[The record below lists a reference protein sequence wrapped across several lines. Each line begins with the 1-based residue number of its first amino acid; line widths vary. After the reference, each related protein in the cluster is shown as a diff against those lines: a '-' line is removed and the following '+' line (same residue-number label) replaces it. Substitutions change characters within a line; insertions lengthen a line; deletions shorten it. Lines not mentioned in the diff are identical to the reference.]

1 MRNHAESVPLEAEF
15 LHSRTMSSSTA
26 LVATRAALEDLIGR
40 LDGDAIGVDTE
51 FLRERTYRAE
61 LCLLQL
67 TSRAG
72 PVCVDPL
79 ALGELEL
86 LRDVL
91 GPQGPVKVLHAA
103 RQDLEVLAPLVGAVA
118 PLFDTQ
124 IAAALAGFPAQVGYA
139 ELVRRLLETELP
151 KGQTRTDWSRRP
163 LSPEQVDYALDDVRY
178 LLPLRERLLEEL
190 DRLQRIAWL
199 EEDLLD
205 LQDPA
210 LIKPDPANAWQRF
223 KGTEGWDEGR
233 LVLLRGLAE
242 WREHRAIARNRPRGW
257 ILDDA
262 VLREIVQRVPRDRTQ
277 LARIEAMP
285 EGVVKHSGDDILA
298 LIDIAH
304 IPEPPPP
311 LPRRER
317 PDPELVAR
325 TKRLS
330 QKVQGVAQELN
341 VAPEVLATRKDLEA
355 IARGAEP
362 QDILRGWRA
371 TLLAETLRATP

>member
-1 MRNHAESVPLEAEF
+1 MRNRAESVPLGAEF

-40 LDGDAIGVDTE
+40 LNGDPIGVDTE

-61 LCLLQL
+61 LCLLQI
-67 TSRAG
+67 TSPSG

-79 ALGELEL
+79 ALGELDP
-86 LRDVL
+86 LRSVL
-91 GPQGPVKVLHAA
+91 GASGPVKVLHAA
-103 RQDLEVLAPLVGAVA
+103 RQDLEVLAPLVGSIA

-139 ELVRRLLETELP
+139 ELVRRLLELELP

-163 LSPEQVDYALDDVRY
+163 LSAEQVDYALDDVRY
-178 LLPLRERLLEEL
+178 LLPLRERLLEML
-190 DRLQRIAWL
+190 DRQQRLAWL
-199 EEDLLD
+199 EEDLLS

-210 LIKPDPANAWQRF
+210 LITPDPTSAWQRF

-233 LVLLRGLAE
+233 LRLLRSLAE
-242 WREHRAIARNRPRGW
+242 WRERRAIARNRPRGW
-257 ILDDA
+257 ILDDSL
-262 VLREIVQRVPRDRTQ
+262 LREIVQRVPRDRDQ
-277 LARIEAMP
+277 LARIEGMP

-298 LIDIAH
+298 LLEAAQ
-304 IPEPPPP
+304 IPAPPPP

-317 PDPELVAR
+317 PDPQLVAR

-330 QKVQGVAQELN
+330 QTVQGIAQELAI
-341 VAPEVLATRKDLEA
+341 APEVLSTRKELEA
-355 IARGAEP
+355 IARGVEP
-362 QDILRGWRA
+362 SEVLHGWRA
-371 TLLAETLRATP
+371 GVLAATLRATP